1 MSKLIVASVR
11 DAKAEAF
18 MQPIFTVTRGTAE
31 RSFAQALGD
40 KDAPFART
48 PEDYSMWELGTFD
61 EATGVLAPHPHGPQL
76 MVQAIQLLNKEA

>member
-11 DAKAEAF
+11 DQKADAF

-31 RSFAQALGD
+31 RSFAQALKD
-40 KDAPFART
+40 KDSPFAQT

-61 EATGVLAPHPHGPQL
+61 EASGVIEPHPHGPQL
-76 MVQAIQLLNKEA
+76 MVQALQLLAKEA